1 MIRFTFEEYTP
12 AAVWRMSGQ
21 EAERMEEGQLAGFV
35 VGGVR
40 LMEVGLGGDG
50 GGE

>member
-1 MIRFTFEEYTP
+1 MN
-12 AAVWRMSGQ
+12 GQ
-21 EAERMEEGQLAGFV
+21 EAEWTEEGQLVGFV

-40 LMEVGLGGDG
+40 LEVGLGGDD